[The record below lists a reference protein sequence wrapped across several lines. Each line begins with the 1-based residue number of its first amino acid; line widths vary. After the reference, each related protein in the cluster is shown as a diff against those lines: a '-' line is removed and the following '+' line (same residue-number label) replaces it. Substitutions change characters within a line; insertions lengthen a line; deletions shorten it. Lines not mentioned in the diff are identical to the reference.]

1 MVSAELEQTLRTEQL
16 SPWKRMR
23 YWMVAHAVDDFYQG
37 LVPASIPFFVLE
49 RHYSYVAASGLALA
63 ATLGSSLPQPILGV
77 LADRWRL
84 LWLAPAGLAVAG
96 IGAGLTGLAPAYW
109 LVWTLLL
116 VSGLGIAAFHP
127 AAGRDARRDAGHS
140 ASAMS
145 LFAAGGSVGF
155 FLAPALATPALVA
168 YGVGATALFIPP
180 AVLMGFVLWR
190 YQLRRTSGVR
200 GMVVAAGHDRWRPFF
215 VLTAVAVVRSII
227 SFGLNTFLALYWINT
242 LGSSPTL
249 GGIALAAFLIGGVAG
264 TLLGGRIADRIGM
277 TRTIQIGSAA
287 AIPAIAALRFVP
299 SPHLAL
305 ALAALTGVIVNI
317 PFAVL
322 VKLGQD
328 YLPSRPGTA
337 AGVTLG
343 LAVSVGGLFVPML
356 GLIADHQG
364 PQAVLTTLCFV
375 PIAAIG
381 LSLLLPPADR
391 TRAAGDP
398 IASQRNP

>member
-1 MVSAELEQTLRTEQL
+1 MVSAELEQTLRTEHL

-23 YWMVAHAVDDFYQG
+23 YWMVAHTVDDFYQG

-96 IGAGLTGLAPAYW
+96 VGAGLAGLAPAYW

-168 YGVGATALFIPP
+168 YGVEATALFIPP

-190 YQLRRTSGVR
+190 YQLRRTARVR
-200 GMVVAAGHDRWRPFF
+200 AAW
-215 VLTAVAVVRSII
+215 
-227 SFGLNTFLALYWINT
+227 
-242 LGSSPTL
+242 SSPPDT
-249 GGIALAAFLIGGVAG
+249 IA
-264 TLLGGRIADRIGM
+264 GGRF
-277 TRTIQIGSAA
+277 SC
-287 AIPAIAALRFVP
+287 
-299 SPHLAL
+299 SP
-305 ALAALTGVIVNI
+305 
-317 PFAVL
+317 
-322 VKLGQD
+322 
-328 YLPSRPGTA
+328 PSRWCA
-337 AGVTLG
+337 R
-343 LAVSVGGLFVPML
+343 SS
-356 GLIADHQG
+356 
-364 PQAVLTTLCFV
+364 
-375 PIAAIG
+375 
-381 LSLLLPPADR
+381 LSA
-391 TRAAGDP
+391 
-398 IASQRNP
+398 